1 MENKNIAENE
11 LNLEPNQPPIKNSPD
26 KRSLRYFGPGFL
38 VAAAFIGPGTVTTAI
53 MAGGSF
59 GFQLLWAVGF
69 AVFATIIFQEMA
81 ARLGLVTKKGLG
93 EAISSFIKN
102 PQLRISMLSLV
113 FAAIIFG
120 NAAYQAG
127 NASGAAKGLSNFV
140 PAIPNFVWLTV
151 CSGAAAVIIWRGSLK
166 SLKYILISLVGLMSL
181 TFIMAAIASR
191 PSVPDLFAG
200 LFSLE
205 VPWFDLKVLIAIIGT
220 TVVPY
225 NLFLHSSAVAEQNA
239 ELAVELRQ
247 ESNHKTN
254 SKPMESSSSGAPN
267 DHDEL
272 NHEFDEAL
280 IATRSDTW
288 MAVGIGG
295 LVTASILITA
305 AGTNAVN
312 LTEAGNVLEPIVG
325 ASGRTLFFLGLFA
338 AGLTSAITAPLAAG
352 YAYAGCFGFK
362 ARADSKE
369 VRKVAITVTGIGFL
383 AAAIF
388 GTSPSQIIL
397 LAQVA
402 NGLVL
407 PIVAVFLLTVMN
419 SKQILGQYRNT
430 WFQNLLG
437 GIVVLF
443 VSALGFYQL
452 AKAFGFVAA

>member
-1 MENKNIAENE
+1 MKNRNTAETE
-11 LNLEPNQPPIKNSPD
+11 CDLEPNQPPIDVSRD
-26 KRSLRYFGPGFL
+26 KGSLRFFGPGFL
-38 VAAAFIGPGTVTTAI
+38 VAAAFIGPGTVTAAI
-53 MAGGSF
+53 VAGGRF

-93 EAISSFIKN
+93 EAISGFIEN
-102 PQLRISMLSLV
+102 SQLRISMLLLV

-127 NASGAAKGLSNFV
+127 NVSGASKGLSNFIPV
-140 PAIPNFVWLTV
+140 IPNFVWLSA
-151 CSGAAAVIIWRGSLK
+151 CSGAAAIIIWQGSLK

-181 TFIMAAIASR
+181 TFIMSAIASR
-191 PSVPDLFAG
+191 PDLPTLFAG

-239 ELAVELRQ
+239 EVTVKLRH
-247 ESNHKTN
+247 ESNDEVA
-254 SKPMESSSSGAPN
+254 SKPTGPSSSDTPQDPG
-267 DHDEL
+267 EL

-280 IATRSDTW
+280 MATRSDTW

-305 AGTNAVN
+305 AGTNAVD

-325 ASGRTLFFLGLFA
+325 SFGRTLFFLGLFA

-362 ARADSKE
+362 AHADSKE
-369 VRKVAITVTGIGFL
+369 VRRVAITVIGIGFL
-383 AAAIF
+383 VAVIF
-388 GTSPSQIIL
+388 GGSPSQIIL

-407 PIVAVFLLTVMN
+407 PIVAVFLLIVMN
-419 SKQILGQYRNT
+419 SKKILGQYRNS

-443 VSALGFYQL
+443 VSSLGIYQL
-452 AKAFGFVAA
+452 AKAFGVVAA